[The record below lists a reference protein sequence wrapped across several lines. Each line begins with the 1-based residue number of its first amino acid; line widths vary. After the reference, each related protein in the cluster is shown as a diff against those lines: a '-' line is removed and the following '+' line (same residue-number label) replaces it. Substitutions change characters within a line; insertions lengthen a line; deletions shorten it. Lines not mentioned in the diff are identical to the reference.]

1 LAFPARIVAA
11 ISFPISFDIGAKPK
25 LIDKIR
31 RKNDLMYVFSA
42 QLPSQLGLFKRAL
55 ANIRGFLIWEF
66 KRAVYSNEETV
77 RN

>member
-1 LAFPARIVAA
+1 
-11 ISFPISFDIGAKPK
+11 
-25 LIDKIR
+25 
-31 RKNDLMYVFSA
+31 MYVFSA